1 MLLKEKK
8 KMQYHILRQVT
19 HIMQNVIGLLME
31 RDSNFNIKK
40 MNQTWKAEGQ
50 NNILKCKGV
59 K

>member
-1 MLLKEKK
+1 
-8 KMQYHILRQVT
+8 
-19 HIMQNVIGLLME
+19 ME

-50 NNILKCKGV
+50 NNILKCKEV

>member
-31 RDSNFNIKK
+31 RDSNFNVKK
-40 MNQTWKAEGQ
+40 KESNMEGRRP
-50 NNILKCKGV
+50 K
-59 K
+59 